1 MANFNEHTLE
11 MSIMELFKDEGYVY
25 LNGEQI
31 HREISEVLLV
41 EDLKQYLL
49 GRYAKDNITPSEV
62 DSIVLML
69 KSISGTIYEAN
80 KAIYKMLCDGFIFNR
95 EDRMQKDI
103 HIQLIDFDTAENNI
117 FKAVNQFEIEGIA
130 NQHRIPDGIVF
141 VNGIPVVVLEF
152 KSAVQENTTIMD
164 AYRQLTVRYRRDIPE
179 LFKYN
184 AFVVISDGVNNKYG
198 SFFSPY
204 DFFYAWRK
212 INSEDKELDGINS
225 LATMMKGL
233 FRKDRLLAVIKDFIY
248 FPDNSD
254 KDLKIVC
261 RYPQFFA
268 ANKLFANIKEH
279 MRPAG
284 DGKGGTYFGATGCG
298 KSYTMLFLTRMLM
311 KSTYFH
317 SPTILIIT
325 DRTDLD
331 DQLSKQF
338 VGSKKYIGDETV
350 VSIESREKLRE
361 ELQGRTSGGVYLT
374 TIQKFTEDLQ
384 LLTDRNNVICI
395 SDEAHRSQ
403 INLDQKVRI
412 TESGVERSYGFAKY
426 LHDSLPNATYV
437 GFTGTPVDG
446 TIEVFGGVVDS
457 YTMTE
462 SVKDGITVNLVY
474 DGRAAKVMLD
484 QDKVRQIEEYY
495 AQCEREGANEHQV
508 EESQK
513 AVAKMEVI
521 IGDPDRLRSVAEDFI
536 KHYETRVAEGAT
548 VAGKAMFVCANRNIA
563 YDLYKIIIELCP
575 EWAIKKIAD
584 DGIVLT
590 EQDKKELKPIEKI
603 KMVMTR
609 NKDDEKELYDMLGT
623 KDDRKELDRQF
634 KNVKSNF
641 KIAIVVDMWL
651 TGFDVPELDTIYIDK
666 PIQQHTLIQTIS
678 RVNRVCE
685 GKDKGLIVDY
695 IGIKK
700 NMNTALK
707 KYTNFE
713 SDEFE
718 GIEQSVTIVKD
729 QLEVLGQMFHNFNSR
744 DFFVGSPTEQLACLN
759 RATEYVQLSDELEVR
774 FMAAVKRMKQAF
786 NLCSSSDKFT
796 DEDKDYIHFYCAV
809 RSVLFK
815 LTKGDAPDISQMNA
829 RVREMLEGAIQ
840 SDGIEELFET
850 GKHISVDIFSDEYM
864 DKINAIQLPNT
875 KIKILQRLLSQAIDE
890 FKKVNKIMGV
900 EFADRLKRVV
910 DEYNNRRRD
919 EAYANEVLDDVAE
932 QLTRLLEELKKERDS
947 FKGMGIDYEEKA
959 FYDILK
965 AVAKKYEFDNEY
977 SDDKM
982 IELSKRI
989 KVIVDDK
996 ARYTDWSTRDD
1007 IKANLQVDL
1016 ILLLDEFDY
1025 PPVTIDD
1032 VYKEVLEQAENFKKY
1047 AN

>member
-1 MANFNEHTLE
+1 MPNFNEHALE
-11 MSIMELFKDEGYVY
+11 MSIMELFREQDYTY

-31 HREISEVLLV
+31 HRERTEVLLV
-41 EDLKQYLL
+41 EDIKQFLYN
-49 GRYAKDNITPSEV
+49 RYAKDGITTSEI
-62 DSIVLML
+62 DGIILML
-69 KSISGTIYEAN
+69 RNVSGTIYEAN
-80 KAIYKMLCDGFIFNR
+80 KAIYKMLCDGFILNR
-95 EDRMQKDI
+95 EDRTQKDLYI
-103 HIQLIDFDTAENNI
+103 ELIDFDTPENNI
-117 FKAVNQFEIEGIA
+117 FKVVNQFEIEGIN
-130 NQHRIPDGIVF
+130 NQLRIPDGIVF

-152 KSAVQENTTIMD
+152 KSAVKENTTIMD
-164 AYRQLTVRYRRDIPE
+164 AYKQLTVRYKRDIPE

-184 AFVVISDGVNNKYG
+184 AFIVISDGANNKYG

-212 INSEDKELDGINS
+212 VNSDDKELDGINS
-225 LATMMKGL
+225 LVTMIQGL
-233 FRKDRLLAVIKDFIY
+233 FCKKRLLAVIKDFVY

-268 ANKLFANIKEH
+268 ATKLFDNIKAH
-279 MRPAG
+279 LRPDG

-311 KSTYFH
+311 KSTFFH

-338 VGSKKYIGDETV
+338 VTSKKYIGDETV
-350 VSIESREKLRE
+350 ISIDSREKLRQ

-384 LLTDRNNVICI
+384 LLTDRSNVICI

-403 INLDQKVRI
+403 INLDQKLRV
-412 TESGVERSYGFAKY
+412 TESGVERTYGFAKY

-446 TIEVFGGVVDS
+446 TIEVFGGVVDA

-462 SVKDGITVNLVY
+462 SVRDGITVNLVY
-474 DGRAAKVMLD
+474 DGRAARVTLD
-484 QDKVRQIEEYY
+484 QEKIHQIEQYY
-495 AQCEREGANEHQV
+495 AQCEKEGANEHQI

-513 AVAKMEVI
+513 AVSNLDVI
-521 IGDPDRLRSVAEDFI
+521 IGDPDRLRAVAEDFI

-548 VAGKAMFVCANRNIA
+548 VAGKAMFVCSNRYIA
-563 YDLYKIIIELCP
+563 YDLYKIIIELRP
-575 EWAIKKIAD
+575 QWSENKICD
-584 DGIVLT
+584 DGVTLS
-590 EQDKKELKPIEKI
+590 EKDKKELKPTPKI

-609 NKDDEKELYDMLGT
+609 NKDDEKELFDMLGT
-623 KDDRKELDRQF
+623 KEDRKEFDRQF
-634 KNVKSNF
+634 KNAKSNF

-700 NMNTALK
+700 NMNLALK

-713 SDEFE
+713 NDEFE
-718 GIEQSVTIVKD
+718 GVQQSIIIVKD
-729 QLEVLGQMFHNFNSR
+729 QLEVLSQMFHNFNSR
-744 DFFVGSPTEQLACLN
+744 DFFNGSPTEQLACLN
-759 RATEYVQLSDELEVR
+759 RAVEYVQLSEELETR

-786 NLCSSSDKFT
+786 NLCSSSEQFSDK
-796 DEDKDYIHFYCAV
+796 DKDYIHFYCAV
-809 RSVLFK
+809 RSILFK
-815 LTKGDAPDISQMNA
+815 LTKGDAPDIAQMNA
-829 RVREMLEGAIQ
+829 RVRKMLEGAIQ

-850 GKHISVDIFSDEYM
+850 GKHISVDIFSGEYM

-910 DEYNNRRRD
+910 DEYNNRRKD

-932 QLTRLLEELKKERDS
+932 QLAKLLEELKQEKSS
-947 FKGMGIDYEEKA
+947 FKAMGIDYEEKA

-965 AVAKKYEFDNEY
+965 AIAKKYEFEY
-977 SDDKM
+977 PNDKM

-989 KVIVDDK
+989 KNIVDDK
-996 ARYTDWSTRDD
+996 ARYTDWSTRED

-1016 ILLLDEFDY
+1016 ILLMDEFDY
-1025 PPVTIDD
+1025 PPVTLDD